1 MPARRRDGISSRPRS
16 ISGLR
21 ISELLGLIWEDI
33 DFAAGLIRV
42 QGAAL
47 PRPPRRAGAAG
58 APKTPASVREVPLV
72 EQLSHQLAAHK
83 QASPFAAPERLGLR
97 DLARHPIW
105 PAQRRPAR
113 AQAGRPMP
121 PA

>member
-1 MPARRRDGISSRPRS
+1 MPARRRDGCCVTTALY
-16 ISGLR
+16 SGLR

-42 QGAAL
+42 RAQLSRAHRGEPA
-47 PRPPRRAGAAG
+47 RRV

-83 QASPFAAPERLGLR
+83 QASPFATPERLGLR
-97 DLARHPIW
+97 HRHAAPHTATATW
-105 PAQRRPAR
+105 PGACSA
-113 AQAGRPMP
+113 AP
-121 PA
+121 PTQLG